1 MQKKKNRVIIALAAI
16 IGFMA
21 VGYALLSQE
30 LTINGTANIDST
42 WDVKITDITP
52 GEFEGGASNSLDEGE
67 EEILPSVSGD
77 GLTATFSVDL
87 TQPGDQGVYIITVTN
102 NGTIPAKLMSA
113 PDVTTINGE
122 EPTEIQ
128 FNVSVL
134 DDKMLLQPTETA
146 QIAVVAAWPDT
157 SSEIPEG
164 EVSKTATITLNYQ
177 QATADDVG
185 D

>member
-67 EEILPSVSGD
+67 E
-77 GLTATFSVDL
+77 ATE
-87 TQPGDQGVYIITVTN
+87 N
-102 NGTIPAKLMSA
+102 
-113 PDVTTINGE
+113 
-122 EPTEIQ
+122 
-128 FNVSVL
+128 
-134 DDKMLLQPTETA
+134 
-146 QIAVVAAWPDT
+146 
-157 SSEIPEG
+157 
-164 EVSKTATITLNYQ
+164 LN
-177 QATADDVG
+177 
-185 D
+185 